1 MRKRFPTTERFVT
14 TMENLCYVAP
24 DDIISVHKL
33 FDMLTRLSSNAR
45 SSVNP
50 SDDIPENQR
59 HKWDAITHG
68 LLAMGIDDTERIQ
81 NTQDA
86 TTTQQKLD
94 ALFRGDD
101 RDLHRLF
108 RSLWKARCAYMALP
122 LSWSGL
128 ISGHPIVGLIP
139 YTEDLSDLTAIADDA
154 LRTAKENKIKAH
166 KIDLFILQLWGQSS
180 PLKEITVR
188 DLAKITHSVIALN
201 GLYSEED
208 FDVT

>member
-14 TMENLCYVAP
+14 TMENLCYVSP
-24 DDIISVHKL
+24 DGVISVHRL

-45 SSVNP
+45 SSVNA
-50 SDDIPENQR
+50 SDDMPENQR
-59 HKWDAITHG
+59 HEWDAITHG
-68 LLAMGIDDTERIQ
+68 LLAVGIDDTERIKSPKAA
-81 NTQDA
+81 N
-86 TTTQQKLD
+86 TTQQKLNV
-94 ALFRGDD
+94 LFKDDD

-108 RSLWKARCAYMALP
+108 RNLWKARCAYMALP

-128 ISGHPIVGLIP
+128 ISGHPIVGVVP
-139 YTEDLSDLTAIADDA
+139 YTEELSELTDIADDA

-180 PLKEITVR
+180 PLKEITVK

-201 GLYSEED
+201 GLYDETQ
-208 FDVT
+208 FDL